1 MCPPPE
7 VSGAGPVRSAGREPA
22 LSTSSGRA
30 RYRNCHSQSG
40 GLGIICSGLPLSCA
54 PAMDVSI
61 IQPVARISGRSIRH
75 QVYENRPWGL
85 SLGRPPARAVRSYP
99 GTRSPAGAAGS
110 RDAMYPGRFGA
121 WLVVNVF
128 RISRHSEG
136 AIVFSGAFR
145 ARVRAGCRGFMAWMP
160 RSCRKND
167 MVVAFTSYGLAGR
180 NRGRGIS
187 GHGSSPGAR
196 GTRGKAWG
204 RGGGR
209 RGGGAGGGGR
219 RGLSGPFGIN

>member
-1 MCPPPE
+1 MNP
-7 VSGAGPVRSAGREPA
+7 
-22 LSTSSGRA
+22 
-30 RYRNCHSQSG
+30 RYPRPRG
-40 GLGIICSGLPLSCA
+40 A
-54 PAMDVSI
+54 PATVTVTPSREASASFAPACRFHVRPLWTC
-61 IQPVARISGRSIRH
+61 QLSSLSRGFSGRSIRH